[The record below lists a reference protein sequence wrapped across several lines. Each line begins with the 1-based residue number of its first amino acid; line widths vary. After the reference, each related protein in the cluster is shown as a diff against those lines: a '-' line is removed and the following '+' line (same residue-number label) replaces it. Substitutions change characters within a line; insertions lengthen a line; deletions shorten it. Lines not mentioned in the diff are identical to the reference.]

1 MESGIA
7 ASPMPW
13 QSGEGGLKYPLGSH
27 GSVKWHPAALQGQ
40 HAVHSHTW
48 EEVDA
53 CDGNDCGGNPAGVAA
68 SSPLGNHFPLHLLG
82 RASPIF
88 GTQRTIYRRTGH
100 TPATAVSA
108 AVVLAAWRT
117 CACAGVRARVRV
129 HECVRCARAGRV
141 WFLTNHLPCA
151 CTRASMNMHAQ
162 LTRCV
167 RSLRRHCT
175 MGWHTLWIREGT
187 TGRR

>member
-13 QSGEGGLKYPLGSH
+13 HSGEGGLKYPLGSH

-88 GTQRTIYRRTGH
+88 GTQRTLYRRTGH

-117 CACAGVRARVRV
+117 CACAGGASTCASARVCEVCTGGARMVPDESFALRV
-129 HECVRCARAGRV
+129 HACKHEHARAAYKMC
-141 WFLTNHLPCA
+141 P
-151 CTRASMNMHAQ
+151 
-162 LTRCV
+162 
-167 RSLRRHCT
+167 
-175 MGWHTLWIREGT
+175 
-187 TGRR
+187 